1 MRDTSLSV
9 SNLLIFTCY
18 PLSKV
23 ILNPIFKVVIMPC
36 GLSSAFVQTVTGL
49 CCGTGSL
56 SSLKLWLTHFLKAHT

>member
-36 GLSSAFVQTVTGL
+36 GLSSAFVQTVSGL
-49 CCGTGSL
+49 CC
-56 SSLKLWLTHFLKAHT
+56 